1 MKKKIILSLTSI
13 IIITILLYF
22 FNDGWIIYNL
32 QKNIYTPQKLIYNY
46 TNLLLPDDIKLQN
59 LVFTEDSPDCKD
71 EAVEITVLV
80 PTDDIDN
87 LFKKENRDYN
97 TSRVSLRKI
106 EENNTDSVNFSYNKF
121 DVVRK
126 WFTYT
131 QRSVQFIVMQPVD
144 EYSKIYISIDK
155 LGWLPISK

>member
-1 MKKKIILSLTSI
+1 M
-13 IIITILLYF
+13 
-22 FNDGWIIYNL
+22 
-32 QKNIYTPQKLIYNY
+32 
-46 TNLLLPDDIKLQN
+46 
-59 LVFTEDSPDCKD
+59 
-71 EAVEITVLV
+71 V

-155 LGWLPISK
+155 LGWLPISE